1 MNRLYDALFPE
12 ILVDDDLM
20 THYSQLKALIPSSKN
35 LDKIMKGVIRHA
47 FLIEPVKLPKV
58 ETTKIRVRWYEDT
71 DPGLVGSRYDSDD
84 PRYCTFDDC
93 LTIFRDLLRVLT
105 ERQLEDPGHREMV
118 QVCLDYNRV
127 SYELPIDYVQR
138 AVQFRGRRRIHCPDN
153 VVWSSDEGFLVNLRF
168 RRDLL
173 SSDGNP
179 ELSLFKRIY
188 GKVKVK
194 CYLTD
199 RALTGPTKTNRE
211 KRWEAHPDSVQFAFR
226 RDCLAIEARLMRQI
240 ADFGG
245 FPSTLRHTL
254 AQRGLVDPK
263 TDDFVCPVTLEPV
276 SFSEFRESIML
287 PQHGRSEFQV
297 GHLNPLKLDQ
307 IAQDAA
313 VGHTPDNVSWISAD
327 GNRIQGSMSLADIR
341 TLLGKI
347 AQNYATAGLIEE
359 AAITPEVQ
367 THDANPSMS

>member
-1 MNRLYDALFPE
+1 MNRLYDALLPE
-12 ILVDDDLM
+12 ILVDEDLM
-20 THYSQLKALIPSSKN
+20 AHYSQLKALIPSSKN
-35 LDKIMKGVIRHA
+35 LNKIMKGIIRHA

-58 ETTKIRVRWYEDT
+58 ETTKVRVRWYEDT
-71 DPGLVGSRYDSDD
+71 DSSLVGYRYDSGD

-93 LTIFRDLLRVLT
+93 LTIFRDLLRILT
-105 ERQLEDPGHREMV
+105 ERQLEDPGHREV
-118 QVCLDYNRV
+118 IQVCLDYNCV

-138 AVQFRGRRRIHCPDN
+138 AVQFRGRRRIHCPGN
-153 VVWSSDEGFLVNLRF
+153 VVWSDDARFLVNLRF

-173 SSDGNP
+173 SPDSNP
-179 ELSLFKRIY
+179 EVSLFARIY

-226 RDCLAIEARLMRQI
+226 RDCLAIEAGLMHQI

-245 FPSTLRHTL
+245 FPSILRRTLE
-254 AQRGLVDPK
+254 QRDLVDPK

-276 SFSEFRESIML
+276 SFSEFRESIMRPL
-287 PQHGRSEFQV
+287 HGRSEFQV
-297 GHLNPLKLDQ
+297 GHLSPLKLDQ

-347 AQNYATAGLIEE
+347 AQNYATAGLIEG
-359 AAITPEVQ
+359 AAIMPEVQ